1 LSTKYLRIG
10 RLLEVLDG
18 LVGMVAYKHAY
29 TDFFSRKIT
38 IATLGVYDFLV
49 FREEFGKFIY

>member
-1 LSTKYLRIG
+1 M
-10 RLLEVLDG
+10 LDG

-49 FREEFGKFIY
+49 FREEFGKLIN